1 MLHLPC
7 DSFDVWVG
15 RWFGREGR
23 RSALFIWML
32 VVWVV
37 IWSCSIK
44 QVVVPRIAPKAVI
57 SLLEASKRSG
67 GLLRALT
74 CYLFY
79 LHFRNSDPQLIQ
91 YDLIDCAL
99 VSLLYILYGSMWISM
114 FSIFMARWYYVGEME
129 WGLFSIKRNAC
140 GHIYSLPLLYMAF
153 ALHLIHCIGIWSYVA
168 NLWFRPYRYS
178 IVYRA

>member
-37 IWSCSIK
+37 IWSCSVK

-57 SLLEASKRSG
+57 SSLEASKRSG

-79 LHFRNSDPQLIQ
+79 LHLRNSDPQLIQ

-114 FSIFMARWYYVGEME
+114 FSIYGSMMLCWWNGVRPILYQEKCCGYIY
-129 WGLFSIKRNAC
+129 GLFF
-140 GHIYSLPLLYMAF
+140 LYMAF
-153 ALHLIHCIGIWSYVA
+153 FSRKTQENCASLY
-168 NLWFRPYRYS
+168 
-178 IVYRA
+178 